1 MSKRIAMAVLLC
13 IGGIAACGG
22 GEGGGSSG
30 VSESKTLISLSD
42 AEVTTL
48 CAFTTE
54 ADGPERTVN
63 CPDDVIITVGQQTAA
78 ECAATLTALRGRTS
92 CTATVGNAEDCAND
106 LADLT
111 DQQLCSDTGLPAAC
125 AFLFSMECNGL

>member
-1 MSKRIAMAVLLC
+1 MFKQIAMAVLLC

-22 GEGGGSSG
+22 GDGGGGSG
-30 VSESKTLISLSD
+30 ISESKTLITLSD

-54 ADGPERTVN
+54 ADGPAHTADCGGGLTV
-63 CPDDVIITVGQQTAA
+63 TVGADTPA
-78 ECAATLTALRGRTS
+78 ECATDMMALRGRTG

-106 LADLT
+106 IADLT
-111 DQQLCSDTGLPAAC
+111 DQQLCSETGFPASC
-125 AFLFSMECNGL
+125 AFLFSSSCSGL